1 MSSHSH
7 SVTSH
12 SVTSKAI
19 KIDVQAS
26 SNGPHAGVS
35 EPVIVLP
42 DTKAE
47 SGCCGSTPAPASAT
61 EQTTRPAPN
70 LRRLW
75 QRADKAWLA
84 IGLIPLLLA
93 LLDPAQVIP
102 ALRFAGG
109 AILRTGMF
117 IAGAVLAVAWLRA
130 TGAEALLSRA
140 FTGRES
146 RMILFGALVGGL
158 APFCSCEVIPFISAL
173 LAVGAPLSAVMAF
186 WLASP
191 LMDPAMFLI
200 TAGTLGTG
208 FAVAK
213 TVAAV
218 ALGLGGGLLVKACA
232 GSRLFA
238 DPLKAQPVAGSCSSA
253 CATACDTGPSTGRPE
268 WAFWRTPVRLRT
280 FRDTAVGNALFLVK
294 WLSLAYLV
302 EALMLEYV
310 PAEVIASVLGGDG
323 LWPILLGAVV
333 GAPAYLNGFAT
344 VPLVEALLAQG
355 MSNGAAMSFV
365 IAGGVSCIPAAIAV
379 WALVKRR
386 VFGAYL
392 GIALAGSVLAGIA
405 WSVIA

>member
-1 MSSHSH
+1 MNSTQCH
-7 SVTSH
+7 SVAPDTM
-12 SVTSKAI
+12 KAG
-19 KIDVQAS
+19 APGS
-26 SNGPHAGVS
+26 SAGHGF
-35 EPVIVLP
+35 PVVVLP
-42 DTKAE
+42 DGPAE
-47 SGCCGSTPAPASAT
+47 SGCCGSAPTPAST
-61 EQTTRPAPN
+61 VGQVTRPGPD

-75 QRADKAWLA
+75 RRADKAWLA

-93 LLDPAQVIP
+93 LLDPAQVLP

-109 AILRTGMF
+109 AILHTGMF

-146 RMILFGALVGGL
+146 RMILLGALVGGL

-213 TVAAV
+213 TVVAV
-218 ALGLGGGLLVKACA
+218 GLGLGGGMLVKAFA
-232 GSRLFA
+232 GSSLFA
-238 DPLKAQPVAGSCSSA
+238 DPLEARPAAGT
-253 CATACDTGPSTGRPE
+253 CASGCGTGCGPEPLAGRPR
-268 WAFWRTPVRLRT
+268 WAFWRTPERRRL
-280 FRDTAVGNALFLVK
+280 FRDTAAGNALFLLK
-294 WLSLAYLV
+294 WLLLAYLV

-310 PAEVIASVLGGDG
+310 PAEVIATVLGGDG

-386 VFGAYL
+386 VFAAYL
-392 GIALAGSVLAGIA
+392 GIAFVGSILAGLA
-405 WSVIA
+405 WSLIA